1 MYFISK
7 IKHLISKL
15 ISFKIISNNL
25 SIQMEENN
33 LNISD
38 KSSLRFIKTPKLENS
53 NINIKSDTEDSS
65 IKVIYFYYYRL

>member
-15 ISFKIISNNL
+15 ISFKIISNL

-53 NINIKSDTEDSS
+53 NIIIKSDTEDSS
-65 IKVIYFYYYRL
+65 IKVIYFFYNRL